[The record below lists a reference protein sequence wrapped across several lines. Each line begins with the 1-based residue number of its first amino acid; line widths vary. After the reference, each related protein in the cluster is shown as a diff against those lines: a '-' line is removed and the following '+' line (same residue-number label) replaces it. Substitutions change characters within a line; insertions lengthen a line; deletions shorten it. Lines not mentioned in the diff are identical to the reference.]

1 MEKCIICEQEK
12 KMGIHLYTSF
22 ICNDCEREMVKTD
35 TDDPKYK
42 FYIEQMKVIKETKI
56 VT

>member
-1 MEKCIICEQEK
+1 MEKCIICEKEK
-12 KMGIHLYTSF
+12 KIGIHLYTSF
-22 ICNDCEREMVKTD
+22 ICTDCEREMVKTD

>member
-1 MEKCIICEQEK
+1 MEKCIICEQPK
-12 KMGIHLYTSF
+12 KIGIHLYTSF
-22 ICNDCEREMVKTD
+22 ICTDCEREMVKTD

-42 FYIEQMKVIKETKI
+42 FYVEQMKVIKETKI